1 MCPQFEWV
9 THATTRLVVL
19 HIAHSFLSFTI
30 PDGTIIPV
38 EETLQPI
45 LYSSGASKV
54 VSVCRMLC
62 TGERGKCVYRGHI
75 KSFRRRVPPAPS
87 RIPSFA
93 RQTYIDM
100 LRHFCLLAASLVGS
114 AWSNPVLHGL
124 QILEHRDAPP
134 RGFVHGGPASPDT
147 MLNLRLALKQN
158 NMDGLIEALY
168 DVSTPSSA
176 KYGQHLSKYEVCL
189 SSSER
194 TLPAVDEARITG

>member
-124 QILEHRDAPP
+124 QILEHRDAP
-134 RGFVHGGPASPDT
+134 
-147 MLNLRLALKQN
+147 RLALKQN